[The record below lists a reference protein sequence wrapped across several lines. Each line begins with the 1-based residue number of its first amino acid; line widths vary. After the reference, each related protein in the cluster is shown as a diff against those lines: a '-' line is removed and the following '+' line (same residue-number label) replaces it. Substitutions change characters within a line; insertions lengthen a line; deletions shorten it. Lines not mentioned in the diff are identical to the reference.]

1 MLMDLFILD
10 YIYRSGNQTLLPH
23 FDTIHQIYI
32 IKMKFLI
39 LFGIL
44 AMTLAASAQED
55 VSPPPVIEREE
66 DMIEPPRLTEEEMR
80 DEDEGAP
87 EFPEEDDI
95 DDRDVDEDG
104 DEIPPDFKDM

>member
-1 MLMDLFILD
+1 
-10 YIYRSGNQTLLPH
+10 
-23 FDTIHQIYI
+23 
-32 IKMKFLI
+32 MKFLI
-39 LFGIL
+39 FFGIL

-55 VSPPPVIEREE
+55 VSPPPVIEREEDEGAPEFPEEE

-104 DEIPPDFKDM
+104 DEIPPVDADRDVDEDGDEIPPDFKDM

>member
-1 MLMDLFILD
+1 MGTSL
-10 YIYRSGNQTLLPH
+10 

-95 DDRDVDEDG
+95 DDRDFDEDGDEFLPMDADRDVDEDG